1 MVRRHELTNAQWE
14 RIAPLLPEAGGP
26 GGRWADHR
34 IVVNGVLYRTRTG
47 IPWRDLPERY
57 GPWQTV
63 YERHRRWSADGT
75 WATILHALQAGADVT
90 ARDDDG
96 SWAVN
101 ADSTSCRAHQHA
113 AGARRR
119 PPSDHPQK
127 GAAPA
132 RRQMA
137 VRPWDAPEAD

>member
-57 GPWQTV
+57 GP
-63 YERHRRWSADGT
+63 
-75 WATILHALQAGADVT
+75 
-90 ARDDDG
+90 
-96 SWAVN
+96 
-101 ADSTSCRAHQHA
+101 
-113 AGARRR
+113 
-119 PPSDHPQK
+119 
-127 GAAPA
+127 
-132 RRQMA
+132 
-137 VRPWDAPEAD
+137 